1 MFFSVEVNSRS
12 SKLVPLTIAAVAIGT
27 VCLIQTWIHFNSS
40 TTQRVDAQGNVKTS
54 PFEFLQRLE
63 LMTYDWRVRQAAG
76 HNKTNA
82 ANLGFVAL
90 SDDSIEAML
99 NGSLGFQFGLYW
111 PRQVYGRMLR
121 ELTAQGAKAV
131 ALDIML
137 AELRKDHPPYEHPD
151 HSLQESDY
159 FFADQLEHAK
169 NVILAAD
176 PELFP
181 HPLFLTNA
189 IPGDVTNDEDFDGI
203 TRRAKAFR
211 DVRVWHREVKSMA
224 VAKDLDLRLSEA
236 ESDRIKLFRRDK
248 TYFDALPID
257 TEGYFTSQ
265 SSVPDGQSSRAK
277 PFFDVR
283 LWHMGIRLAS
293 VELGLDLDHAQMDP
307 RRNRI
312 VLQGR
317 NGIQRVIPIDRD
329 GYFYISWTM
338 KPTDRSLFAQSI
350 EQLIISDQARAK
362 GEPVSNLWKDRL
374 LVVGSTATGNDLTDT
389 GATPLEK
396 RTLLFSK
403 YWNIANSIIT
413 DRFINQAGLPVK
425 LALIVALGGLGAYL
439 SLELSALAASFWV
452 LTISVLHIATSLFVF
467 LQSRFWVPIVFP
479 VVGGIF
485 LTHVGIMTY
494 RVIFEQNERK
504 RVKAVFAKIVSP
516 DVVNELLSSEK
527 LSLGGIRR
535 KITVYFADVRGFTE
549 MTDLNQSKAED
560 RVRDQKL
567 SGAEAE
573 VVYEEQA
580 RETLATVNLYLATIA
595 DTVKKHGGTLDK
607 YIGDC
612 VMAFWGAPTK
622 NEHHASDCVRAAI
635 DAQRAMYAL
644 NQERFA
650 ENKRREETNVARGSS
665 GLAPLPMLALLSLG
679 SGINTGVAIVGLMG
693 SDAHILNYTVFGRE
707 VNLASRLEGVSG
719 RGRIIIGEA
728 TYADLKRDAPALA
741 ATCSALAP
749 VMVKGIRGTVQIY
762 EVPWKEASTEQK
774 TQRAPSLSVP
784 AEPSVVSG
792 LQSPAAS

>member
-12 SKLVPLTIAAVAIGT
+12 SKLVPLTIAAVAIST
-27 VCLIQTWIHFNSS
+27 VCLIQTWFHFNSS
-40 TTQRVDAQGNVKTS
+40 TAQRVDAQGNVKTS

-131 ALDIML
+131 AFDIMF
-137 AELRKDHPPYEHPD
+137 AELRRDHPPYEHPD

-159 FFADQLEHAK
+159 FFADQIARAT

-176 PELFP
+176 PDLFP
-181 HPLFLTNA
+181 HSLFLTNA
-189 IPGDVTNDEDFDGI
+189 IPGDVAKDEDFDGI

-211 DVRVWHREVKSMA
+211 DVRVWQREVKSMA
-224 VAKDLDLRLSEA
+224 VAKDLDLRLSEV
-236 ESDRIKLFRRDK
+236 ESDRIKLFRHDK
-248 TYFDALPID
+248 TYFDALPLD
-257 TEGYFTSQ
+257 KEGLFTFQ
-265 SSVPDGQSSRAK
+265 SSAPDGESYRAK

-283 LWHMGIRLAS
+283 LWHMGIRLAA
-293 VELGLDLDHAQMDP
+293 VELGLDLDHAQIDP

-312 VLQGR
+312 VLHGR
-317 NGIQRVIPIDRD
+317 NGIQRLIPIDRD
-329 GYFYISWTM
+329 GYFYVSWTL
-338 KPTDRSLFAQSI
+338 KPTDRALFAQSI
-350 EQLIISDQARAK
+350 EQLILLDQARAK
-362 GEPVSNLWKDRL
+362 GEAVSNVWNNRL
-374 LVVGSTATGNDLTDT
+374 VVVGSTATGNDLTDT

-413 DRFINQAGLPVK
+413 DRFINQAGLPLK
-425 LALIVALGGLGAYL
+425 LALIVGLGSLGAYL
-439 SLELSALAASFWV
+439 SLELSALAAWFWV
-452 LTISVLHIATSLFVF
+452 LTISILHIAISLLVF
-467 LQSRFWVPIVFP
+467 LQSRFWAPIVFP

-485 LTHVGIMTY
+485 LTHIGIMTY

-504 RVKAVFAKIVSP
+504 RVKAVFARIVSP

-549 MTDLNQSKAED
+549 MTDLNQSKAEE
-560 RVRDQKL
+560 RVREQKL
-567 SGAEAE
+567 TGAEAE
-573 VVYEEQA
+573 AVYEEQA

-622 NEHHASDCVRAAI
+622 NEHHARDCVYAAI

-650 ENKRREETNVARGSS
+650 ENKRREEINVARVSS
-665 GLAPLPMLALLSLG
+665 GQTPLPMLALLSLG
-679 SGINTGVAIVGLMG
+679 SGINSGVAIVGLMG

-728 TYADLKRDAPALA
+728 THAELKRDTPELA
-741 ATCSALAP
+741 EKCVALAP
-749 VMVKGIRGTVQIY
+749 VMVKGIRGAVQIY
-762 EVPWKEASTEQK
+762 EVPWKEVPIEQK
-774 TQRAPSLSVP
+774 TATAPNVPIPAEVP
-784 AEPSVVSG
+784 AVSS
-792 LQSPAAS
+792 LQPPAGS